1 MNTSFNH
8 QNFYDITYRSN
19 IFNLDNSEIF
29 SDRREYS
36 PIIRKT
42 LSLIE
47 KSKYKNITNYDPSFY
62 YNNSKFSKER
72 LYHKKQKIQNL
83 PHKKKVPYS
92 IQLINY
98 RKYGSS
104 FNCNDE
110 SLILKHKP
118 KCLSTQNS
126 ANASF
131 DNGNNPKELKII
143 MNQSNIFNDNEKEQI
158 NKNNLK
164 NSILNF
170 YKKKDK
176 INKDY
181 IIIKRESKSLNSQ
194 LNKGK
199 ENIIP
204 KQHTKNIIS
213 FKNLGMYQ
221 NILLKK
227 KPNNY
232 FEIEFNDSMD
242 KRNNLKNDINQN
254 KTLSNNNKM
263 IQMNKLIKKI
273 QL

>member
-1 MNTSFNH
+1 MNTSYNH

-19 IFNLDNSEIF
+19 IFNSNNSEIF

-36 PIIRKT
+36 PIIRKN

-47 KSKYKNITNYDPSFY
+47 KSKYKNIINYDPTFY
-62 YNNSKFSKER
+62 YNNSKFSKEQ
-72 LYHKKQKIQNL
+72 LYHKKLKMQNL
-83 PHKKKVPYS
+83 PHKKNVPYS

-104 FNCNDE
+104 FNCNNE

-118 KCLSTQNS
+118 KSLSTQNS
-126 ANASF
+126 ANVSF
-131 DNGNNPKELKII
+131 DNRNNPKELNII
-143 MNQSNIFNDNEKEQI
+143 MNQSNIFNDNEKEI
-158 NKNNLK
+158 SNKTNLR

-170 YKKKDK
+170 YKKNDK

-181 IIIKRESKSLNSQ
+181 KIIKRESKSFNSQ
-194 LNKGK
+194 LNKDNK
-199 ENIIP
+199 NISSKKHNNIITY
-204 KQHTKNIIS
+204 KK
-213 FKNLGMYQ
+213 LGMYQ

-242 KRNNLKNDINQN
+242 KRNNIKKDNNKN
-254 KTLSNNNKM
+254 KTSTNYNK
-263 IQMNKLIKKI
+263 IREMNKLIKK
-273 QL
+273 LKL

>member
-1 MNTSFNH
+1 MNTSYNH

-19 IFNLDNSEIF
+19 IFNLNNSEIF

-36 PIIRKT
+36 PIIRKN

-47 KSKYKNITNYDPSFY
+47 KSKYKNKTNYDPTFY
-62 YNNSKFSKER
+62 YNNSKFSKEQ
-72 LYHKKQKIQNL
+72 LYHKKLKSKIF
-83 PHKKKVPYS
+83 PHKKNIPYS

-118 KCLSTQNS
+118 KCFSTQNS

-143 MNQSNIFNDNEKEQI
+143 MNQSNIFNDNEKEI
-158 NKNNLK
+158 SNKTNLR

-170 YKKKDK
+170 YKKNDK

-181 IIIKRESKSLNSQ
+181 KIIKRESKSFNSQ
-194 LNKGK
+194 LNKDNK
-199 ENIIP
+199 NISSKKHNNIITY
-204 KQHTKNIIS
+204 KK
-213 FKNLGMYQ
+213 LGMYQ

-227 KPNNY
+227 KT
-232 FEIEFNDSMD
+232 
-242 KRNNLKNDINQN
+242 K
-254 KTLSNNNKM
+254 
-263 IQMNKLIKKI
+263 
-273 QL
+273 

>member
-29 SDRREYS
+29 SDRREYF

-104 FNCNDE
+104 FNCDNE

-118 KCLSTQNS
+118 KSLSTPNS
-126 ANASF
+126 ANVSF
-131 DNGNNPKELKII
+131 DNTNNPKEIKII
-143 MNQSNIFNDNEKEQI
+143 MNQSNIFNDNEKEKI
-158 NKNNLK
+158 NKNNLR

-170 YKKKDK
+170 YKKNDK

-181 IIIKRESKSLNSQ
+181 KIIQRESKSYNSQ
-194 LNKGK
+194 LTKAN
-199 ENIIP
+199 
-204 KQHTKNIIS
+204 KNINFKLQNKNTIS
-213 FKNLGMYQ
+213 YKNLGIYQ

-232 FEIEFNDSMD
+232 FEFEFNESMD
-242 KRNNLKNDINQN
+242 KRNNIKKD
-254 KTLSNNNKM
+254 NNKNKNLTKNNKKTEM
-263 IQMNKLIKKI
+263 YKLIRKL

>member
-47 KSKYKNITNYDPSFY
+47 KSKYKNIINYDPTFY
-62 YNNSKFSKER
+62 YNNSKFSKEQ
-72 LYHKKQKIQNL
+72 LYHKKLKMQNL
-83 PHKKKVPYS
+83 PHKKNVPYS

-104 FNCNDE
+104 FNCDNE

-118 KCLSTQNS
+118 KSLSTPNS
-126 ANASF
+126 ANVSF
-131 DNGNNPKELKII
+131 DNTNNPKEIKII
-143 MNQSNIFNDNEKEQI
+143 MNQSNIFNDNEKEKI
-158 NKNNLK
+158 NKNNLR

-170 YKKKDK
+170 YKKNDK

-181 IIIKRESKSLNSQ
+181 KIIQRESKSYNSQ
-194 LNKGK
+194 LTKDN
-199 ENIIP
+199 
-204 KQHTKNIIS
+204 KNINFKQQNKNTIS
-213 FKNLGMYQ
+213 YKNLGIYQ
-221 NILLKK
+221 NIILKK

-232 FEIEFNDSMD
+232 FEFEFNESMD
-242 KRNNLKNDINQN
+242 KRNNIKKD
-254 KTLSNNNKM
+254 NNKNKNLTKNNKKTEM
-263 IQMNKLIKKI
+263 YKLIRKL